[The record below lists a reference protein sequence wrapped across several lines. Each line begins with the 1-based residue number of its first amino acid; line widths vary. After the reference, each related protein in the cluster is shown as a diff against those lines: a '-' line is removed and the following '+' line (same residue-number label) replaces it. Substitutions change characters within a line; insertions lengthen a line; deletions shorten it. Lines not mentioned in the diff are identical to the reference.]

1 MTDRPIVLAAVQ
13 AAGIALAGLF
23 IALGVAQVR
32 TSDRFVTV
40 KGVAEREVRADVA
53 IWPLHMVGADNDLAA
68 AQGKLN
74 RSIAG
79 VKQFLARRGI
89 DTAAVEL
96 TGFGVFD
103 AFAQQ
108 YGGNQTPTNRY
119 IVRQTVLVRSARPEQ
134 VLAASQQI
142 GELAAIG
149 VVVSSGSGGEYGG
162 QGAGPTFLFTKL
174 NELKPAMIADA
185 TARARE
191 AAEQFARDSRANLGG
206 IRRANQGVFEIA
218 ARDQAP
224 GIMQEAQIAKVLRV
238 VSTVEYFLKD

>member
-1 MTDRPIVLAAVQ
+1 MDRPLLYTVVQ
-13 AAGIALAGLF
+13 ASGIALAGLF
-23 IALGVAQVR
+23 VALGLSQVR
-32 TSDRFVTV
+32 TTDRFVTV
-40 KGVAEREVRADVA
+40 KGVSEQEVRADVA
-53 IWPLHMVGADNDLAA
+53 IWPLHMTGADNDLAA

-89 DTAAVEL
+89 DTAQTEL

-103 AFAQQ
+103 AQAQQ
-108 YGGNQTPTNRY
+108 YGGNQPAPNRY
-119 IVRQTVLVRSARPEQ
+119 IVRQTLLVRSAQPDR

-149 VVVSSGSGGEYGG
+149 VVVSSGAGGEYGG
-162 QGAGPTFLFTKL
+162 QGAGPTFLFTRL
-174 NELKPAMIADA
+174 NDLKPRMIADA

-191 AAEQFARDSRANLGG
+191 AAEQFARDSRASLGG

-224 GIMQEAQIAKVLRV
+224 GVTQESQIAKVLRV
-238 VSTVEYFLKD
+238 VSTVEYFLRD

>member
-1 MTDRPIVLAAVQ
+1 MDRDTLRSIIL
-13 AAGIALAGLF
+13 AAGIALAGLLL
-23 IALGVAQVR
+23 ALGVSQVR
-32 TSDRFVTV
+32 ASDRFVTV
-40 KGVAEREVRADVA
+40 KGVSEREVRADVA
-53 IWPLHMVGADNDLAA
+53 IWPLHMVAADNDLAA

-89 DTAAVEL
+89 DTAQTEL

-103 AFAQQ
+103 ALAQQ
-108 YGGNQTPTNRY
+108 YGGDRTPTNRY
-119 IVRQTVLVRSARPEQ
+119 VVRQTLLVRSSRPEQ

-149 VVVSSGSGGEYGG
+149 VVVSSGAGGEYGG
-162 QGAGPTFLFTKL
+162 QGAGPTFVFTKL

-191 AAEQFARDSRANLGG
+191 AAEQFARDSRASLGG

-224 GIMQEAQIAKVLRV
+224 GVMQESQIAKVLRV
-238 VSTVEYFLKD
+238 VSTVEYFLRD

>member
-1 MTDRPIVLAAVQ
+1 MDRPLLTPVILAS
-13 AAGIALAGLF
+13 GIALAGLLV
-23 IALGVAQVR
+23 AVGVSQVR

-40 KGVAEREVRADVA
+40 KGVAEREVRADIA
-53 IWPLHMVGADNDLAA
+53 IWPLHMVSADNDLAA
-68 AQGKLN
+68 AQAKLN
-74 RSIAG
+74 RSIEG
-79 VKQFLARRGI
+79 VKQFLSRRGI
-89 DTAAVEL
+89 DTTQSEL

-103 AFAQQ
+103 AMAQQ
-108 YGGNQTPTNRY
+108 FGGDRPATNRY
-119 IVRQTVLVRSARPEQ
+119 IVRQTLLVRSTNPDQ

-149 VVVSSGSGGEYGG
+149 VVVSSGAGGEYGG

-191 AAEQFARDSRANLGG
+191 AAEQFARDSRASLAG

-224 GIMQEAQIAKVLRV
+224 GIMQETQIAKVLRV